1 MPVNRFFTTR
11 CNFLAHTRLHLGYFS
26 MKQVTAMTYEEIS
39 VEEMWKVIESFGID
53 RKMLERTN
61 LDDEKIKD
69 LYQLIKSKK

>member
-1 MPVNRFFTTR
+1 M
-11 CNFLAHTRLHLGYFS
+11 
-26 MKQVTAMTYEEIS
+26 TAMLYEEIS

-61 LDDEKIKD
+61 LDDQKIKD

>member
-1 MPVNRFFTTR
+1 
-11 CNFLAHTRLHLGYFS
+11 
-26 MKQVTAMTYEEIS
+26 MTYEETS

-61 LDDEKIKD
+61 PDDQKIKD

>member
-1 MPVNRFFTTR
+1 MIFLVWNRQTV
-11 CNFLAHTRLHLGYFS
+11 
-26 MKQVTAMTYEEIS
+26 MIYEEVS

-61 LDDEKIKD
+61 LDNQKIKD

>member
-1 MPVNRFFTTR
+1 MRQANGMIF
-11 CNFLAHTRLHLGYFS
+11 
-26 MKQVTAMTYEEIS
+26 EEVS

-61 LDDEKIKD
+61 PDNQKIKD